1 MTPII
6 TQTGGGGMINLK
18 ELLTTQNF
26 NCEKHGERLVKV
38 FKNCAPECDLCLK
51 ESEEQKQSKMA
62 EMDKLREAEYRKR
75 AVEAK
80 FGASLIPPRFQLHT
94 FESYIVENG
103 MQEENKKAMQDYAI
117 NFDDNYKNG
126 SSVILS
132 GNVGTGKTHLACAV
146 GNYIIKNLN
155 KTALFLNAIDAFSKI
170 KATYSKKSEISEID
184 AINQFCEVDL
194 LILDEFG
201 VQVGSETE
209 KLILFR
215 IINRRYEYLKPTI
228 LITNLSVVEVRKFEE
243 RIFDRLKDNGILL
256 TFIGESNRKS
266 KKTLTNLKK

>member
-1 MTPII
+1 MMTRII
-6 TQTGGGGMINLK
+6 TQIERGGMINFQELFTK
-18 ELLTTQNF
+18 ETF
-26 NCEKHGERLVKV
+26 NCEKHGERLVNV
-38 FKNCAPECDLCLK
+38 FKGRTAQCNLCVK
-51 ESEEQKQSKMA
+51 EFEEQEKARLA
-62 EMDKLREAEYRKR
+62 EKERLQKIEYQQKLIELR
-75 AVEAK
+75 
-80 FGASLIPPRFQLHT
+80 FNSSLIPPRFQLHS
-94 FESYIVENG
+94 FESYIVKNDL
-103 MQEENKKAMQDYAI
+103 QAKNKKAMQDYAT
-117 NFDDNYKNG
+117 NFEDNFKKG

-146 GNYIIKNLN
+146 GNYIIQNLN
-155 KTALFLNAIDAFSKI
+155 KTALFLNAVDAFSKV

-184 AINQFCEVDL
+184 AINQFAEIDL

-228 LITNLSVVEVRKFEE
+228 LITNLSVAEIKKFEE

-256 TFIGESNRKS
+256 NFTGESNRKS
-266 KKTLTNLKK
+266 KKI